1 MGRPINKRKIGQGA
15 GRLEVSRYFFTGAS
29 EVASTATPA
38 WIVSQRSTR
47 KFRVTDGS
55 TTEVLTLVNQSNGDL
70 SAGEFAIDAR
80 LDDSTVVQITKLHN
94 RTVSYEQEN
103 IDLLEEDTADTLAD
117 GVTPAT
123 SAQIKYNLG
132 EENDDEAGTATLPS
146 Q

>member
-15 GRLEVSRYFFTGAS
+15 GRLEVSRYFFTNTS
-29 EVASTATPA
+29 EVASTTTPA

-55 TTEVLTLVNQSNGDL
+55 TTEVLTLVNQSSGDL

-94 RTVSYEQEN
+94 RTVSYEQAN
-103 IDLLEEDTADTLAD
+103 IDLLAEDTDDSVA
-117 GVTPAT
+117 